1 MGAIHQTTWVWWWL
15 QRHFP
20 KPNDWNKSSRRCAQ
34 ELNTPQL
41 ELGNFERDDMM
52 HRRENSQQL
61 CSRRMNIHWLH
72 STKQKYK
79 KKKNKNRCF
88 RLILNYIGIHYDD
101 DSTGISR
108 QAKMRMIVNK
118 GSMSSV
124 VSKTYSGST
133 INPFWGL
140 ASALT
145 IHMISLLL
153 VSSRNLI
160 TFDISVDSPYKQG
173 WP

>member
-1 MGAIHQTTWVWWWL
+1 
-15 QRHFP
+15 
-20 KPNDWNKSSRRCAQ
+20 
-34 ELNTPQL
+34 
-41 ELGNFERDDMM
+41 
-52 HRRENSQQL
+52 
-61 CSRRMNIHWLH
+61 
-72 STKQKYK
+72 
-79 KKKNKNRCF
+79 
-88 RLILNYIGIHYDD
+88 
-101 DSTGISR
+101 
-108 QAKMRMIVNK
+108 MRIIVNK

-173 WP
+173 WPYIPNSTWITKEESKRCQNWKQSHILQRHNLQLKKRTYHKECLDQGRTSMCSQSRNLSGRSLTSLSSHGSSRWSIGTRTKQLMLQRKTKSTANDSSQHSARNRYPQ

>member
-1 MGAIHQTTWVWWWL
+1 MGAIHQTTGVWWWL

-20 KPNDWNKSSRRCAQ
+20 KPDDWNKSSRRCAQ

-108 QAKMRMIVNK
+108 QAKNAYNSEQREHVLCSFKNIFRIYHQ
-118 GSMSSV
+118 SILRPCFR
-124 VSKTYSGST
+124 TEY
-133 INPFWGL
+133 IW
-140 ASALT
+140 
-145 IHMISLLL
+145 SLCC
-153 VSSRNLI
+153 
-160 TFDISVDSPYKQG
+160 
-173 WP
+173 